1 MNPPAKLVA
10 FMALLAVVFGVSY
23 FTGSQSQALLS
34 PAPTHNSEM
43 VTPTGTVEGYAM
55 HAVEPTQ
62 EPGKDVLVEFAVT
75 APGGQALSE
84 LDEDAGEHMHLLAF
98 RRDLTGYQHFTA
110 QQGEGTSWW
119 GLLNLTPGPWRVIVH
134 FQSKALNREISLA
147 TDLTVS
153 GDYRPE
159 PLPPAADQ
167 DQAKGLTVD
176 QDLAKGLTVTL
187 SGDLST
193 SADSSSAVTVTTDGQ
208 PVTDLQP
215 AHGTL
220 GHAVVIRP
228 SDLGYLH
235 MHSTGQ
241 GSGPRLDF
249 QGAVPDKGDYRLFVD
264 FYRQDQPHLA
274 EFTVQVTE

>member
-264 FYRQDQPHLA
+264 FYRQDEPHLA
-274 EFTVQVTE
+274 EFTVQVTQ